1 MIKANT
7 KLPDPVFII
16 LKEILNTNINF
27 EVIEIESFKKD
38 HEEPSYLDDS
48 EFLFH
53 FNNLVSIYKMPT
65 SKNWFLN
72 DNYQTHLN
80 KIISDKIFNLKLTTF
95 RYNQKYNHYYMKCKI
110 GSIETEVYFIFD
122 ERLSKVMSKNTEK
135 AA

>member
-7 KLPDPVFII
+7 KLPEPIFMI
-16 LKEILNTNINF
+16 LKEILNTNISF
-27 EVIEIESFKKD
+27 EVIEVESFKKGD
-38 HEEPSYLDDS
+38 EEPSFLDDS

-80 KIISDKIFNLKLTTF
+80 KIISDKIFNLKLSILS
-95 RYNQKYNHYYMKCKI
+95 YNKKYNHYYMKCKI

-122 ERLSKVMSKNTEK
+122 ERLNKVMSKNTEK